1 MASWSRV
8 RSVKKEKGAGMVE
21 KPEQENKDVSQ
32 DKAVSSKRKEMTS
45 NDGH

>member
-1 MASWSRV
+1 MRRV
-8 RSVKKEKGAGMVE
+8 QKETGAGMVQ